1 VAVRQAWGQDRVFLL
16 DGDGVQ
22 CSMPR
27 AWTDLGDEDPFVT
40 VAAGRSAFR
49 VEDLLAVVE
58 LIAGLRGAA
67 TSRQP

>member
-1 VAVRQAWGQDRVFLL
+1 VFIAVRQTWGQDRVFFV

-22 CSMPR
+22 FSMPR

-58 LIAGLRGAA
+58 LIAGLRSAA
-67 TSRQP
+67 PS